1 MFTTGNPTTK
11 PVMAFTNL
19 GQDLL
24 AAAAL
29 GDLMAL
35 VEDDRVE
42 QVHLQ
47 GGLHQRLDQGS
58 VSHDDDIK

>member
-1 MFTTGNPTTK
+1 
-11 PVMAFTNL
+11 MAFTNL

-58 VSHDDDIK
+58 VSHDDNIK